1 MADPKNLRFQKTNHV
16 SYKQFNF
23 DSNMLELFLAVDGKK
38 SVFEIAQ
45 EIPMDPEQFKA
56 NFLKLVKLGLIEK
69 VEAVEEFVP
78 GEFVENMRRVVIGLI
93 GPLGDILVE
102 DTAKEMGV
110 DTHRIPI
117 STLPHFITIL
127 AREIPSTKQ
136 SNAFRE
142 TMLEEMKSMGL

>member
-1 MADPKNLRFQKTNHV
+1 MF
-16 SYKQFNF
+16 
-23 DSNMLELFLAVDGKK
+23 LEIKGLTKKFGGLTAVDRVDMYVKK
-38 SVFEIAQ
+38 
-45 EIPMDPEQFKA
+45 
-56 NFLKLVKLGLIEK
+56 
-69 VEAVEEFVP
+69 
-78 GEFVENMRRVVIGLI
+78 GEVIGLI
-93 GPLGDILVE
+93 GPLGDILVD

-142 TMLEEMKSMGL
+142 TMLKEMKSMGL